1 VADDQSRPRT
11 PWLSAEVLLLAVA
24 IAGATAVFV
33 ALARAGWP
41 GAPSGCL
48 RDFVCYCEVPANE
61 ALARQPWNTWSSFAF
76 SPVALAT
83 AADAAK
89 LRDTALRRSAG
100 GIGVL
105 YAIAIAFEGLG
116 SLFFHGSLTIWG
128 SVLDAAGIAA
138 IASLVLLVTLLRAGV
153 VAYRGVLV
161 GWPLLVLVGLCY
173 RAFVPVMA
181 PLALL
186 MTVGIFIGER
196 RARRVAAPTLELRR
210 WFAGTVA
217 MFVVGAIV
225 LALSALPGFPL
236 CSGRLVQGHAVW
248 HLLAAL
254 ASGGCWRIAR
264 AGLVTPFA

>member
-1 VADDQSRPRT
+1 V
-11 PWLSAEVLLLAVA
+11 
-24 IAGATAVFV
+24 I
-33 ALARAGWP
+33 
-41 GAPSGCL
+41 
-48 RDFVCYCEVPANE
+48 
-61 ALARQPWNTWSSFAF
+61 
-76 SPVALAT
+76 

-89 LRDTALRRSAG
+89 LRDTELRRSAG

-116 SLFFHGSLTIWG
+116 SLFFHGSLTTWG
-128 SVLDAAGIAA
+128 AVLDAAGIAA
-138 IASLVLLVTLLRAGV
+138 IQGLVLLVTLLRAGV
-153 VAYRGVLV
+153 VGYRGVLV

-173 RAFVPVMA
+173 RALVPVMA
-181 PLALL
+181 PLSLL
-186 MTVGIFIGER
+186 FTIGIFIGER

-217 MFVVGAIV
+217 MFVAGAIV

-248 HLLAAL
+248 HLIAAL

-264 AGLVTPFA
+264 AGLVMPYA